1 MAGDSPLELVLG
13 GLFAAMLLSLV
24 APTLN
29 PVTSVNLA
37 VWANLLWGVTI
48 LGVVA
53 LFIAGVRAIS
63 SGGGL

>member
-1 MAGDSPLELVLG
+1 M
-13 GLFAAMLLSLV
+13 FLSLI

-37 VWANLLWGVTI
+37 AWANLFWGITI

-53 LFIAGVRAIS
+53 LFIAGVRAVS
-63 SGGGL
+63 VGGGR

>member
-1 MAGDSPLELVLG
+1 MSGDSPVELVLG
-13 GLFAAMLLSLV
+13 VLAAAMFLSLI

-37 VWANLLWGVTI
+37 AWANLFWGITI

-53 LFIAGVRAIS
+53 LFIAGVRAVS
-63 SGGGL
+63 VGGGR